1 MDKTQQTTLL
11 QFARDTI
18 HARLTGGDSS
28 PQPEIEAVSA
38 EFGGAFVTLRNH
50 GALRGC
56 IGRFSKGNDLVGTI
70 RDMAIAALDD
80 PRFRD
85 RPVTADELP
94 ELTIEISVLSPMKR
108 TADPLSLE
116 LGVHGIWIRSG
127 YKSGCFLPQVATEQH
142 WSKEQFLSY
151 CCSGKAGLPP
161 DAWKD
166 PDTEIFLFSA
176 EVFGETES

>member
-1 MDKTQQTTLL
+1 MNTTQQKTLL
-11 QFARDTI
+11 KFAREII
-18 HARLTGGDSS
+18 HARLTGGES
-28 PQPEIEAVSA
+28 PPLPKIETESA
-38 EFGGAFVTLRNH
+38 ECGGAFVTLRNQ
-50 GALRGC
+50 GTLRGC
-56 IGRFSKGNDLVGTI
+56 IGRFSSGSNLAGTI

-85 RPVTADELP
+85 RPVTADELGD
-94 ELTIEISVLSPMKR
+94 LMIEISVLSPMRR

-127 YKSGCFLPQVATEQH
+127 FKSGCFLPQVATEQN

-151 CCSGKAGLPP
+151 CCSGKAGLPA

-166 PDTEIFLFSA
+166 PDTEVFLFSA
-176 EVFGETES
+176 EVFSEVEF